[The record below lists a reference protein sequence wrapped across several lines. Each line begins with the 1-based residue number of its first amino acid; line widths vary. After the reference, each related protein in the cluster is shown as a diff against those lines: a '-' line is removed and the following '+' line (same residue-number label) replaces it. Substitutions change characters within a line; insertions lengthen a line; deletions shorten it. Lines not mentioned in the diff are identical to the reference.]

1 MEHKLD
7 EFFRKKIADT
17 EDELPE
23 NSGFDEGMFW
33 GELQKNMHKPQ
44 PNGWWK
50 WVAVAACLAGVMAW
64 TLLLNKPATHVP
76 EYNVAIRTPKAIAQ
90 PETFAKA
97 IAPKLKTPQHNTI
110 KKKIIAPIKDIKPE
124 IEVMAVRMPE
134 PVIVTQTIK
143 QDSIHF
149 QPPVVAETKPKFKTV
164 HVNEISST
172 ENEAIPQ
179 PKFKIRFAARN
190 LP

>member
-7 EFFRKKIADT
+7 DFFRKKIADA
-17 EDELPE
+17 EDTLPE
-23 NSGFDEGMFW
+23 TSGFDEDMFW
-33 GELQKNMHKPQ
+33 GELQKNMLKPQ
-44 PNGWWK
+44 PTGWWK
-50 WVAVAACLAGVMAW
+50 WIAVAACLAGVMVWA
-64 TLLLNKPATHVP
+64 LFLNKPDTHIP
-76 EYNVAIRTPKAIAQ
+76 EHNVVISTPKVIVQ

-97 IAPKLKTPQHNTI
+97 VTPKLKTPEHNPI
-110 KKKIIAPIKDIKPE
+110 KKQTIAPIQEVKPE
-124 IEVMAVRMPE
+124 IKVMAVRMPE

-149 QPPVVAETKPKFKTV
+149 QLTVLADTKPKFKTV
-164 HVNEISST
+164 HVNEISKT

>member
-7 EFFRKKIADT
+7 DFFRKKIADT
-17 EDELPE
+17 EDNLPE
-23 NSGFDEGMFW
+23 NSGFDEGAFW
-33 GELQKNMHKPQ
+33 GELQKNMPKRR

-50 WVAVAACLAGVMAW
+50 WVAVAACLAGAMAW
-64 TLLLNKPATHVP
+64 AIFLNKPYTDIP
-76 EYNVAIRTPKAIAQ
+76 EYNVAISPPKADVQPQTIAKTITPKPKAPEHHPAKKETVEPKKEIKMAIEAMDV
-90 PETFAKA
+90 
-97 IAPKLKTPQHNTI
+97 
-110 KKKIIAPIKDIKPE
+110 KI
-124 IEVMAVRMPE
+124 PE
-134 PVIVTQTIK
+134 PIIVTHTIK
-143 QDSIHF
+143 QDSIYF

-164 HVNEISST
+164 HVNEISKT

>member
-17 EDELPE
+17 EDNLPKD
-23 NSGFDEGMFW
+23 SGFDEGLFW

-44 PNGWWK
+44 PFGWLK
-50 WVAVAACLAGVMAW
+50 WVAIAACMAGLVVWA
-64 TLLLNKPATHVP
+64 LIFKKPVVQP
-76 EYNVAIRTPKAIAQ
+76 IEYNAAIKPPKSIVQPQTIAK
-90 PETFAKA
+90 T
-97 IAPKLKTPQHNTI
+97 IAPKPKTLQQNLT
-110 KKKIIAPIKDIKPE
+110 KKSITAPVKEIKPE
-124 IEVMAVRMPE
+124 IEVMTVRMPE
-134 PVIVTQTIK
+134 PVMATHANR

-149 QPPVVAETKPKFKTV
+149 QLPVMAGTKPKFKTV
-164 HVNEISST
+164 HVNEISNT

-179 PKFKIRFAARN
+179 PKFKVRFAARN